1 MISLKDINDRQ
12 IRLTNER
19 LKHIET
25 DHPEMSDQIAK
36 ISETLQFPDIIIRS
50 NTDYEVELFYRHYK
64 STPVTEKYMCV
75 AVKAKQNDPFILT
88 AYFTDKIK
96 RGAILWQKK

>member
-1 MISLKDINDRQ
+1 
-12 IRLTNER
+12 
-19 LKHIET
+19 
-25 DHPEMSDQIAK
+25 MSDQIAK

-50 NTDYEVELFYRHYK
+50 NADYEVELFYRHYK

-75 AVKAKQNDPFILT
+75 AIKAKPNDLFILT
-88 AYFTDKIK
+88 AYFTDRIK

>member
-1 MISLKDINDRQ
+1 MIWLKDINDRQ

-36 ISETLQFPDIIIRS
+36 ISETLQFPDIIIR
-50 NTDYEVELFYRHYK
+50 
-64 STPVTEKYMCV
+64 
-75 AVKAKQNDPFILT
+75 
-88 AYFTDKIK
+88 
-96 RGAILWQKK
+96 

>member
-1 MISLKDINDRQ
+1 M
-12 IRLTNER
+12 TNER
-19 LKHIET
+19 LKHIEI
-25 DHPEMSDQIAK
+25 DHLEMSYQIAK
-36 ISETLQFPDIIIRS
+36 IYETLQFPDIIIRS

-64 STPVTEKYMCV
+64 STPLTEKYMCV